1 MQRLY
6 AADHFP
12 TSVFSTPGATMN
24 FKDLPQ
30 LNTSMPEHGGIFAGI
45 AGGKDGAPYS
55 ALILLDAKPDNR
67 LNFQAACAW
76 GESLGDGAHVPT
88 RDESALLY
96 ATVRDAFDQDYWHW
110 TSTPYSGSY
119 AWIQVFY
126 NGSQDGDYKST
137 ERLCRAVRLIQL
149 SA

>member
-1 MQRLY
+1 MQRLT
-6 AADHFP
+6 AVKP
-12 TSVFSTPGATMN
+12 SQFSTKEPSMN
-24 FKDLPQ
+24 FKDLPP
-30 LNTSMPEHGGIFAGI
+30 LNTPMPEHGGIFAGI

-55 ALILLDAKPDNR
+55 ALILLNAVPDKR
-67 LNFQAACAW
+67 LNFKDACAW

-96 ATVRDAFDQDYWHW
+96 ATVRDALDQDYWHW
-110 TSTPYSGSY
+110 TSTPYSDST
-119 AWIQVFY
+119 AWIQHF
-126 NGSQDGDYKST
+126 DYGRQSDFDKST